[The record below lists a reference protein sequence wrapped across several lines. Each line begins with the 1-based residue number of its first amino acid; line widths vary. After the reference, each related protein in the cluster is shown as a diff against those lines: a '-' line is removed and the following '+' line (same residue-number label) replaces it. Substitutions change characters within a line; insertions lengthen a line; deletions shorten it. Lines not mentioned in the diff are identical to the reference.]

1 MTPSV
6 KVTSLVVL
14 LFFSTLLNAQNN
26 DVDVKNDQPRKPKRP
41 FNERLFLSPDL
52 GLQFGTVTV
61 VNVSPKIGYRITDK
75 FASGLGG
82 TYIYIKDKTYKS
94 LGYIY
99 ESSIYGGS
107 VFSQYQIFEQIR
119 LYSEYEMLSLETF
132 NSKTFKTTREL
143 VPSLLAGGGYTSR
156 IGEYSSFGIM
166 LLYNL
171 LDGPN
176 SIYDN
181 PVIRIG
187 FNIGL

>member
-1 MTPSV
+1 MTQTIKIASFV
-6 KVTSLVVL
+6 AL
-14 LFFSTLLNAQNN
+14 LFFSTFLNAQDN
-26 DVDVKNDQPRKPKRP
+26 DVYARNDQPQKSKKP
-41 FNERLFLSPDL
+41 FAERLFLSPDL

-75 FASGLGG
+75 FAAGLGG
-82 TYIYIKDKTYKS
+82 TYIYIKDKTFKQ

-107 VFSQYQIFEQIR
+107 IFSQYQIFEQIR
-119 LYSEYEMLSLETF
+119 LYSEYELLSLETF

-143 VPSLLAGGGYTSR
+143 VPSLLAGGGYISR
-156 IGEYSSFGIM
+156 IGGNSSFNIM